1 MPTDRF
7 VKVAERKIANGWGGR
22 RGDPREVRMADG
34 IDLNYSKEKGS
45 LAKVLG
51 VGYGKSGPE
60 RMVTSVS
67 VCASRCRVADVDAR

>member
-1 MPTDRF
+1 
-7 VKVAERKIANGWGGR
+7 
-22 RGDPREVRMADG
+22 MADG